1 MNDKDGKNLLL
12 TIVIFAIVLVLVAIV
27 VFYQQA
33 KSYQKEIEE
42 QNRKIEIFKLESTK
56 SIEEPVEEN

>member
-12 TIVIFAIVLVLVAIV
+12 NIVIFSIVLVLVSIV

-42 QNRKIEIFKLESTK
+42 QNRKIEIFKLEPTK

>member
-12 TIVIFAIVLVLVAIV
+12 NIVIFAIVLVLVAIV
-27 VFYQQA
+27 VSYQQS

-42 QNRKIEIFKLESTK
+42 QNRKIEIFKK
-56 SIEEPVEEN
+56 